1 MANNSS
7 SNAKFLGR
15 GWSFPPTFDKERH
28 DIVLVEAGI
37 DIQQSLEIILST
49 LPGERVLTPDFGAN
63 LDRLLFEPLDAS
75 LISLMQDIIETA
87 LIRHEPR
94 IVVNNVLIEED
105 GSFEGRVLIEVD
117 YTVRSTNSRFNFVYP
132 FYIQEGTDIQ
142 ALEGSVQRIE
152 DSNIEEQ

>member
-7 SNAKFLGR
+7 SSTEFLGR

-63 LDRLLFEPLDAS
+63 LDHLVFEPLDIS
-75 LISLMQDIIETA
+75 LISLMQDTIETA

-94 IVVNNVLIEED
+94 IVVNSVLIEED
-105 GSFEGRVLIEVD
+105 NSFEGRVLIKVD
-117 YTVRSTNSRFNFVYP
+117 YTISSTNSRFNFVYP

-142 ALEGSVQRIE
+142 TLEGSAQSSEGSIV
-152 DSNIEEQ
+152 EE

>member
-1 MANNSS
+1 MTNNSA
-7 SNAKFLGR
+7 SNAEFLGR
-15 GWSFPPTFDKERH
+15 GWRFPPTFDKERQ

-94 IVVNNVLIEED
+94 IGVNNVLIEED

-117 YTVRSTNSRFNFVYP
+117 YTVRSTNTRFNFVYP
-132 FYIQEGTDIQ
+132 FYIQEGTDIRV
-142 ALEGSVQRIE
+142 LEGSAQRIE
-152 DSNIEEQ
+152 NRIVEER